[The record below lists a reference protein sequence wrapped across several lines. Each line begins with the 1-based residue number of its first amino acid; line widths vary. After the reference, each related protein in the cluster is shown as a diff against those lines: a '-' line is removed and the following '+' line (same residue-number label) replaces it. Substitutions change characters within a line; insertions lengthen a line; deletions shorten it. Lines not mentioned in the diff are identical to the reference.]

1 MTTIRKEHK
10 FQIADLIGLV
20 LFFALFAVIA
30 RADLR
35 VLIPLTLAIP
45 ALLISLAALLY
56 NRARSWPNGPEQR
69 RSLFA
74 AEIMVCSLLL
84 ALLSIA
90 SGVFI
95 TFFISFFLREDVFF
109 KGLVPHVKDIDD
121 WLRQTKWWIWLYL
134 VPCYIFLGSYVAFAQ
149 GLRITIRRN
158 FYIAGGRTLKSLLR
172 AME

>member
-10 FQIADLIGLV
+10 FQIADSIGPV

-45 ALLISLAALLY
+45 ALVISLAALLY

-74 AEIMVCSLLL
+74 AEILIRSFLLT
-84 ALLSIA
+84 LLSVA
-90 SGVFI
+90 SGVFV

-109 KGLVPHVKDIDD
+109 NRHVPQVKDIDD

-134 VPCYIFLGSYVAFAQ
+134 VPCFVFLGSYVAFAQ
-149 GLRITIRRN
+149 GLRIAIRKR
-158 FYIAGGRTLKSLLR
+158 FYIKGGRTLKSLLR
-172 AME
+172 AMK